1 MVLRNDDY
9 DYGYGYDYVNYKMDS
24 NQFARRDDGQ
34 LVVAVVEVDWLVEE
48 ECNRND
54 LKVKGKISN

>member
-1 MVLRNDDY
+1 MVHRSDGYDY
-9 DYGYGYDYVNYKMDS
+9 DGYDYVNCKMDN
-24 NQFARRDDGQ
+24 NQFARHDDGQ